1 MQDTGINSRTR
12 PDVTPNHWRT
22 RLEPSSFP
30 VRKKRVGWLLLIVG
44 TMVAMV
50 GCATSQ
56 PKPVPA
62 PTPGIAILMSDRSS
76 AFIGVQRE
84 IEKRYSQRIENY
96 YLGDNEGTYPAIQKR
111 IQSSDITQVVAIG
124 LPAAQMARGLS
135 GKRVVFCQVFN
146 YEDTDLVTSWM
157 KGVAATPPANEQF
170 RTWKLLSPQM
180 KRIGVIT
187 GRNLRGLMDDARSA
201 ARGNGLK
208 LVHVEVE
215 SDKETLY
222 AYKQLVP
229 KIQGLWLVP
238 DNRVL
243 SREVIRDM
251 MAHSVKEGKQVAVFS
266 HQLLSLGGLLS
277 AESSY
282 ADIAE
287 QVLLGMNREY
297 KDTGVPVSPLTKAT
311 IRINSIMAS
320 RLNLK
325 LPAAL
330 RGLVY
335 AP

>member
-1 MQDTGINSRTR
+1 MKRT
-12 PDVTPNHWRT
+12 
-22 RLEPSSFP
+22 
-30 VRKKRVGWLLLIVG
+30 GWLLLVIGLMLAV
-44 TMVAMV
+44 T
-50 GCATSQ
+50 GCVTSQ
-56 PKPVPA
+56 PVPA
-62 PTPGIAILMSDRSS
+62 PVPGIAILMSDRSP
-76 AFIGVQRE
+76 AFTGVQRE

-96 YLGDNEGTYPAIQKR
+96 YLGENEGANSAVQKR

-124 LPAAQMARGLS
+124 LPAARMAHGLA
-135 GKRVVFCQVFN
+135 GKRAVFCQVFN
-146 YEDTDLVTSWM
+146 HEDTDLATSWM

-170 RTWKLLSPQM
+170 RAWKLLSPRL
-180 KRIGVIT
+180 KKVGVIT
-187 GRNLRGLMDDARSA
+187 GRNLRGLMDDARLA
-201 ARGNGLK
+201 ARENGLE
-208 LVHVEVE
+208 LVHVEVR

-222 AYKQLVP
+222 AYKQLAP

-243 SREVIRDM
+243 SREIIRDV
-251 MAHSVKEGKQVAVFS
+251 MAHSVKEGKQVAAFS

-287 QVLLGMNREY
+287 QVLLAVGSGQ
-297 KDTGVPVSPLTKAT
+297 KDTGVPVSPLTNAT

-330 RGLVY
+330 RGMIYV
-335 AP
+335 P

>member
-1 MQDTGINSRTR
+1 MQDTWTYSRAR
-12 PDVTPNHWRT
+12 PEAMPNHWRLNPPT
-22 RLEPSSFP
+22 FP
-30 VRKKRVGWLLLIVG
+30 TGMKRAGWLLLVIG
-44 TMVAMV
+44 LMLAVA
-50 GCATSQ
+50 GCVTSQ
-56 PKPVPA
+56 PVPA
-62 PTPGIAILMSDRSS
+62 PAPVPGIAILMSDRSP
-76 AFIGVQRE
+76 AFTGVQRE

-96 YLGDNEGTYPAIQKR
+96 YLGENEGANSAVQKR

-124 LPAAQMARGLS
+124 LPAARMAHGLA
-135 GKRVVFCQVFN
+135 GKHVVFCQVFN
-146 YEDTDLVTSWM
+146 YEDMDLVTSWM

-170 RTWKLLSPQM
+170 RTWKLLSPRL
-180 KRIGVIT
+180 KKVGVIT
-187 GRNLRGLMDDARSA
+187 GRNLRGLMDDARLA
-201 ARGNGLK
+201 ARENSLE
-208 LVHVEVE
+208 LVHVEVR

-243 SREVIRDM
+243 SREIIRDV

-287 QVLLGMNREY
+287 QVLLVM
-297 KDTGVPVSPLTKAT
+297 KDGQKDLGAPVSPLTNAT
-311 IRINSIMAS
+311 IRINSIMAG

-335 AP
+335 VP